1 MAPNPKIYTNKQVEL
16 LRKFYIDN
24 KMSTTDIS
32 SKSKDIFGMDI
43 SVGTIYKSLISN
55 HIPVRNKSESVS
67 MAVST
72 LNIDE
77 TYMTEE
83 ILEWLDGFLLGD
95 GGINFNNRENFMG
108 SRLHIGS
115 SELEWAKYAMTKF
128 NAYGT
133 TEPKES
139 GIIDE
144 KHPNKTWSSRTLT
157 HPDIVNQ
164 AKRWYSGINQSKKV
178 PTDVRITPTSILLWY
193 LGDGSVTYGIDSN
206 TYIVRFATCAFLI
219 EDIEK
224 ILMPKLQA
232 LGIECLREQS
242 KNDIRIRSHS
252 IGRFF
257 DIIGHK
263 SPIACY
269 DHRFK
274 IPEWARLIRLSD
286 IVTNDR
292 QKWMAHYY
300 CKTGQVEC
308 TKSPGGRMLLF
319 TEEQANQLK
328 QKLAAT

>member
-1 MAPNPKIYTNKQVEL
+1 MAPTPKIHTNAHIEL
-16 LRKFYIDN
+16 LRKSYMDD

-43 SVGTIYKSLISN
+43 SVGTIYRELMRH
-55 HIPVRNKSESVS
+55 HIPVRDKSESVS
-67 MAVST
+67 RAVST
-72 LNIDE
+72 LNVDE

-95 GGINFNNRENFMG
+95 GGINFNNRENLMG

-115 SELEWAKYAMTKF
+115 TEKEWAKYAMTKF
-128 NAYGT
+128 DVYNA
-133 TEPKES
+133 TEPKE
-139 GIIDE
+139 GGTIDE
-144 KHPNKTWSSRTLT
+144 KHPHKMWSSRTLT
-157 HPDIVNQ
+157 HPDIIQQ
-164 AKRWYSGINQSKKV
+164 AKRWYSGVNQSKKV
-178 PTDVRITPTSILLWY
+178 PLDVRITPTSILLWY

-206 TYIVRFATCAFLI
+206 TYIVRFATCAFSI
-219 EDIEK
+219 DDIEK

-252 IGRFF
+252 VGRFF

-274 IPEWARLIRLSD
+274 IPEWASLIRLSN
-286 IVTNDR
+286 IVENDR
-292 QKWMAHYY
+292 QRWMAQYY
-300 CKTGQVEC
+300 CKTGQVEFS
-308 TKSPGGRMLLF
+308 KSPGGRMLLF

-328 QKLAAT
+328 QKLNS